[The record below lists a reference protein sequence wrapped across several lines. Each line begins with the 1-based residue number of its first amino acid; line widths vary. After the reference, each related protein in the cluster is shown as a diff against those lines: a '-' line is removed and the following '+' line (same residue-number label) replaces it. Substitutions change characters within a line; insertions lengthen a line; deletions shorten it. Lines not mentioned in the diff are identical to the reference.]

1 MPKSKKQRKEYK
13 NARME
18 DQYHD
23 LVAASAEKCKRTFK
37 AQLELAIIAGLPLV
51 ETAAGTI
58 RQPQATG
65 AVAENQ
71 Q

>member
-13 NARME
+13 NARLE
-18 DQYHD
+18 EQYHD

-51 ETAAGTI
+51 ETTAGTV
-58 RQPQATG
+58 RQPTPQTG
-65 AVAENQ
+65 GAEN
-71 Q
+71 